1 MSLSI
6 RIKVMHK
13 HLTICRRSRSRA
25 KKYDN
30 NLKTAT
36 TSTLPPTGPHTH
48 TPAAILN
55 TDNSDGNQYLLATP
69 HTDYSCLYYTGE
81 QVFLENEEFEEF
93 LLDSYDISSV
103 KETLCEGKPQAVP
116 PVSTDEFGDYVARC
130 HSNQNRDF
138 KAQFAVW
145 STI

>member
-1 MSLSI
+1 M
-6 RIKVMHK
+6 
-13 HLTICRRSRSRA
+13 
-25 KKYDN
+25 
-30 NLKTAT
+30 
-36 TSTLPPTGPHTH
+36 
-48 TPAAILN
+48 
-55 TDNSDGNQYLLATP
+55 
-69 HTDYSCLYYTGE
+69 
-81 QVFLENEEFEEF
+81 ENEEFEEF

-116 PVSTDEFGDYVARC
+116 PVSTDEFGDYVAIC